1 MTTININR
9 APVLTLWAAVVAEQL
24 GYDKSTALSLAQ
36 AVAGMNAQAKG
47 ERIGIYAETDGKP
60 ENLKNRDSRRR
71 RAAEVVHLLGQ
82 TVPVSS
88 GQGTVRASLEGELVQ
103 PEKVARYLEGKFGGD
118 LATVREA
125 MEAVASSY
133 TKEELETKAYDF
145 YEQFRPSIPEGTN
158 GWGAKGELN
167 LTTIKGLA
175 KKKG

>member
-1 MTTININR
+1 
-9 APVLTLWAAVVAEQL
+9 VAERL

-47 ERIGIYAETDGKP
+47 KRLGIYAETDGDP
-60 ENLKNRDSRRR
+60 EDLKNRDARRR
-71 RAAEVVHLLGQ
+71 RAAETVELLGR

-88 GQGTVRASLEGELVQ
+88 GQGTVRASLEGELVE
-103 PEKVARYLEGKFGGD
+103 PEQVERYLKSRFGDD
-118 LATVREA
+118 LPAVREA
-125 MEAVASSY
+125 METVAASY
-133 TKEELETKAYDF
+133 TKKELETKAYDF
-145 YEQFRPSIPEGTN
+145 YEQFRPSIPEGTK